1 MRLEMKL
8 FRIAGLVIAME
19 PKFPTLMAQ
28 SALYEMSKKEQEDFQ
43 RKPDIVIDLPME
55 FYEERQKENPHLT
68 LNDCEYIWTGS
79 EFYHQFIQHD
89 GFLLHSSAVA
99 VDNKAY
105 LFSAPSG
112 TGKSTHTGLWLQY
125 FGEKAEIINDDKPA
139 IRYIDGHFFA
149 IGTPWSGKTALN
161 ANRSVPLQGIAF
173 IERAKTNSI
182 QPMPV
187 QEGIIALMNQTLRP
201 DDYSLMD
208 RLLSLLD
215 QLFQQIPVYRL
226 ACNME
231 LEAVET
237 SYNTMSQ
244 GEL

>member
-1 MRLEMKL
+1 MGFDMKL
-8 FRIAGLVIAME
+8 FRIAGLIVAME
-19 PKFPTLMAQ
+19 PMFPTLMTQA
-28 SALYEMSKKEQEDFQ
+28 ALYAMSEEEQALFHG
-43 RKPDIVIDLPME
+43 KPDIIIDYSLA
-55 FYEERQKENPHLT
+55 FYEKRQKENPHLS
-68 LNDCEYIWTGS
+68 LNECEYIWTGS
-79 EFYHQFIQHD
+79 EFYRQFIQHD

-105 LFSAPSG
+105 LFSAASG

-125 FGEKAEIINDDKPA
+125 FGDKAEIINDDKPA

-149 IGTPWSGKTALN
+149 IGTPWSGKTDLN
-161 ANRSVPLQGIAF
+161 ANRAVPLQGIAF
-173 IERAKTNSI
+173 IERSTTNSI
-182 QPMPV
+182 QPMPI

-201 DDYSLMD
+201 DDYSMMD
-208 RLLSLLD
+208 RLLFLLD
-215 QLFQQIPVYRL
+215 HLFQQIPIYKL